1 MDTRAKSSP
10 HARPFEVKDQ
20 ASFPPLTELALA
32 LPWKL
37 VHATCAFL
45 RPMVTRP
52 RRDCINMPLMSG
64 AWLIQYAETCGK
76 QGDAL

>member
-1 MDTRAKSSP
+1 MGTRAKSSA
-10 HARPFEVKDQ
+10 HTRPLAVEDQ

-32 LPWKL
+32 LPWKM

-45 RPMVTRP
+45 RPTVTRP

-64 AWLIQYAETCGK
+64 GWLSQYAVACGK
-76 QGDAL
+76 QGDTL